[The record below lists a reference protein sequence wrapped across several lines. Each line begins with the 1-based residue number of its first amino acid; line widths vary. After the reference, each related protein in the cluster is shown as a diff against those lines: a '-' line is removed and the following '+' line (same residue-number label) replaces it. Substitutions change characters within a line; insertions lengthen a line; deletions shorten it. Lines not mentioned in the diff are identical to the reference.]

1 MKLFC
6 QENCL
11 EVGLDEVARGCLF
24 GRVYAAAVI
33 WPQDEE
39 LSLIT
44 KDSKKYTKA
53 QREDLVE
60 YIQAYAIDYAVG
72 YVEAEQI
79 DQINILQASYLA
91 MKKALD
97 QLNVEPEHLLVDG
110 NRFPPYR
117 NPQGDLI
124 HHTCVVG
131 GDATYTSIACA
142 SILAKVEHDYYIEN
156 LCQQYPELDSRY
168 HLLSN
173 MGYGSANHMNGLR
186 QFGASQFHRHT
197 FGLCQ
202 EVEKSPVC
210 RVENN

>member
-79 DQINILQASYLA
+79 DQI
-91 MKKALD
+91 MEGK
-97 QLNVEPEHLLVDG
+97 VP
-110 NRFPPYR
+110 
-117 NPQGDLI
+117 
-124 HHTCVVG
+124 
-131 GDATYTSIACA
+131 DAPDSWSDDDTS
-142 SILAKVEHDYYIEN
+142 S
-156 LCQQYPELDSRY
+156 S
-168 HLLSN
+168 
-173 MGYGSANHMNGLR
+173 G
-186 QFGASQFHRHT
+186 
-197 FGLCQ
+197 
-202 EVEKSPVC
+202 KSPDVQSKDSPSASPAS
-210 RVENN
+210 